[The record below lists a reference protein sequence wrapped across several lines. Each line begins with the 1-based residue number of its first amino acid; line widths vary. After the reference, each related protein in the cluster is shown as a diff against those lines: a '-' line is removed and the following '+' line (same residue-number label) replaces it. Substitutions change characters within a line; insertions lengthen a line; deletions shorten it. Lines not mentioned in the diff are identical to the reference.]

1 MRQLASKVGAHSSQV
16 KDIVAWGNHSSI
28 QYPDVFNA
36 AVNGTQASKLVDE
49 NWLVNDFIPTV
60 QKRGAEIDHMRSW
73 VLGTA
78 VGEVVTMGVPSDG
91 SYGIA
96 EGVIFGYPCTC
107 KDGEYSVV
115 KNYTISEFSRKYIDI
130 TYQELCKERAAI
142 QHLLG

>member
-115 KNYTISEFSRKYIDI
+115 KNYTISEFSRKYIDK
-130 TYQELCKERAAI
+130 YLSKSY
-142 QHLLG
+142 LVF